1 MKWLHQILQIEN
13 LYNNAKENLDDFI
26 FIHFFKK
33 ILQKVYSKW
42 MFFTNWHLLVMDG
55 HGSHVTL

>member
-1 MKWLHQILQIEN
+1 MKWLHQVLQTES

-26 FIHFFKK
+26 FIQFFKNF
-33 ILQKVYSKW
+33 LQKVYSKW
-42 MFFTNWHLLVMDG
+42 MFLTNQHLLVMDG